1 MAVVSNH
8 FPCSSPPTPPV
19 RLGLMTDLYELTMAA
34 GYFALGWSNRT
45 ATFELWVRRLPY
57 HRNFLVFAGLEQIL
71 DYLQNLAFDEADVAY
86 LQSLP
91 TFRHVPADWFDH
103 LRRLRF
109 TGSVWAVPEGT
120 VVFPNEPLLRV
131 TAPLDV
137 AQLLET
143 YLLTS
148 VSVQTIVATKAARC
162 VLAAQGRSL
171 IDFGARRAHG
181 PQAGLLAA
189 RAAYLAGFVGTSL
202 VEAGRR
208 WGIPVFGTQ
217 AHSWITAHEDELQ
230 AFANFATWFPDH
242 ATHLVDT
249 YDVSAAVRRI
259 LGSRIPVQAVRLDS
273 GDLLSLSRE
282 VRRQLDE
289 AGRSE
294 VKIVASG
301 DLNEEKI
308 RDLLAAGAPIDLFG
322 VGTELVTSRDD
333 PTLAAVYKL
342 VEIESD
348 NGMRGVFKLSPG
360 KQTLPGA
367 KQVWRQSDAEG
378 QWVGDIIGLAHED
391 LPGEP
396 LLKPV
401 MQAGR
406 VLEPVPTLEE
416 ARRRCREQ
424 LSRLPEPL
432 RNLETIA
439 TPYPVAFSPALQNAS
454 VLGVNKTPGQA
465 REIMG
470 ENTEGFPFSD
480 GERKE

>member
-1 MAVVSNH
+1 MVSNRS
-8 FPCSSPPTPPV
+8 PSSLPPA
-19 RLGLMTDLYELTMAA
+19 RLGLLTDLYELTMAG
-34 GYFALGWSNRT
+34 GYFALGWSNHT

-57 HRNFLVFAGLEQIL
+57 RRNFLVFAGLEQVL

-86 LQSLP
+86 LQGLP
-91 TFRHVPADWFDH
+91 TFRHVPAKWFDH
-103 LRRLRF
+103 LLRLRF
-109 TGSVWAVPEGT
+109 TGSVWAVPEGS
-120 VVFPNEPLLRV
+120 VVFTNEPLLRV

-137 AQLLET
+137 AQILET

-189 RAAYLAGFVGTSL
+189 RAAYLAGFDGTSL

-208 WGIPVFGTQ
+208 WRIPVFGTQ

-230 AFANFATWFPDH
+230 AFANFASWFPDH

-249 YDVSAAVRRI
+249 YDVMGAIRSI
-259 LGSRIPVQAVRLDS
+259 LDSRIPVQAIRLDS

-289 AGRSE
+289 AGRNE

-308 RDLLAAGAPIDLFG
+308 RDLLAAGAPIDVFG

-333 PTLAAVYKL
+333 PALAGVYKL
-342 VEIESD
+342 VEIESRS
-348 NGMRGVFKLSPG
+348 GKRGVFKLSPG
-360 KQTLPGA
+360 KETLPGA
-367 KQVWRQSDAEG
+367 KQVWRRTDAEG
-378 QWVGDIIGLAHED
+378 RWVGDVIGLAHED

-401 MQAGR
+401 MVAGQ
-406 VLEPVPTLEE
+406 VLEPVPTLEQ
-416 ARRRCREQ
+416 ARQRCREQ
-424 LSRLPEPL
+424 LARLPEPL
-432 RNLETIA
+432 RSLETSA
-439 TPYPVAFSPALQNAS
+439 TPYPVTFSPALQNAS
-454 VLGVNKTPGQA
+454 VPGLYKTPGQA
-465 REIMG
+465 KEITG
-470 ENTEGFPFSD
+470 
-480 GERKE
+480 

>member
-1 MAVVSNH
+1 MVSNH
-8 FPCSSPPTPPV
+8 FSSSGPPTSLV
-19 RLGLMTDLYELTMAA
+19 RLGLLTDLYELTMAA
-34 GYFALGWSNRT
+34 GYFALGWSNRI
-45 ATFELWVRRLPY
+45 ATFELWIRRLPF
-57 HRNFLVFAGLEQIL
+57 HRNFLVFAGLEQAL

-86 LQSLP
+86 LQGLP
-91 TFRHVPADWFDH
+91 VFRHVPEGWFDH

-109 TGSVWAVPEGT
+109 SGSVWAVPEGA
-120 VVFPNEPLLRV
+120 VIFANEPLLRV

-137 AQLLET
+137 AQIVET

-181 PQAGLLAA
+181 PEAGLLAA
-189 RAAYLAGFVGTSL
+189 RAAYLAGFAGTSL

-217 AHSWITAHEDELQ
+217 AHSWITAHEDEVQ
-230 AFANFATWFPDH
+230 AFANFANWFPAH

-249 YDVSAAVRRI
+249 YDVASAIRSI
-259 LGSRIPVQAVRLDS
+259 LDSKTPVQAVRLDS
-273 GDLLSLSRE
+273 GDLLLLSRE

-289 AGRSE
+289 AGRGE

-301 DLNEEKI
+301 DLNEYTI
-308 RDLLAAGAPIDLFG
+308 RDLLAGGAPIDVFG

-333 PTLAAVYKL
+333 PALAAVYKL
-342 VEIESD
+342 VEIESE

-367 KQVWRQSDAEG
+367 KQVWRQTDAEG
-378 QWVGDIIGLAHED
+378 RWVGDIIGLAHER

-401 MQAGR
+401 MLAGQ
-406 VLEPVPTLEE
+406 VLEPEPTLEE
-416 ARRRCREQ
+416 ARRRCRDQ
-424 LSRLPEPL
+424 LGRLPEPL
-432 RNLETIA
+432 RSLETSA
-439 TPYPVAFSPALQNAS
+439 TPYPVTFSPALQNAS
-454 VLGVNKTPGQA
+454 VPGFYKTPGQA
-465 REIMG
+465 
-470 ENTEGFPFSD
+470 
-480 GERKE
+480 